1 MKEADAKH
9 DHAGGA
15 ARAKKTAQH
24 YADSKKELLIT
35 PILQQLLFL
44 LLVFITQDRFGQ
56 VTVLPQ

>member
-24 YADSKKELLIT
+24 YADSKKERVCEKISVNKIPL
-35 PILQQLLFL
+35 
-44 LLVFITQDRFGQ
+44 
-56 VTVLPQ
+56 